1 MEEQGKTKEVCLI
14 PANEQEQLSFLGL
27 SSPIFSFFR
36 KNAESLK
43 SSHRENGTGNH
54 AGDPNLAQYMAPEQ
68 PLEQYGQTSSFDTSS
83 YCPFNSSAL
92 NLSALEVD
100 QKVLL
105 GSGASSLVFEGV
117 YRDQKV
123 AVKMFKVTENDEK
136 IMNEVLILR

>member
-1 MEEQGKTKEVCLI
+1 M
-14 PANEQEQLSFLGL
+14 SFLGL

-36 KNAESLK
+36 KNSDSSK
-43 SSHRENGTGNH
+43 SSHRENGAGNH
-54 AGDPNLAQYMAPEQ
+54 TGDQNIAQYIAPEQ
-68 PLEQYGQTSSFDTSS
+68 PLEQYGETLSFDISAIS
-83 YCPFNSSAL
+83 PFNSSAL

-117 YRDQKV
+117 YRDQKI

-136 IMNEVLILR
+136 IMNEVHILR